1 MRHEIRGHTAFITLD
16 NPPANTWTPESLRD
30 MEALVGQLEDDRN
43 VYAAILTGAG
53 EKFFSAGADL
63 DRFRGDKAAAREFI
77 TLFGSAFG
85 ALMDSRLVTIAAVNG
100 YAMGG
105 GLECALACDIRIAE
119 EHAQM
124 ALPEPAVGLLPGGCG
139 TQNLPWL
146 VGEGWAKRMI
156 LTNERVDAATA
167 LRIGLVE
174 EVVPK
179 GAGSWRPRRR
189 WPSASRRSPA
199 RRRLLQGTR
208 PQRAQRRRAPR
219 RASCSSASSSS
230 SSSTTATRP
239 RASTPSSRSASP
251 NGRTTEGPNALK
263 LVTYLHPALRPPAPG
278 SCSTASASWTSG
290 GLARR
295 STARARCIRA
305 APDAREACASCAQV
319 RRATTSRSP
328 T

>member
-1 MRHEIRGHTAFITLD
+1 MRHEIRGHTAFITID

-30 MEALVGQLEDDRN
+30 MEALVGQIETDRN
-43 VYAAILTGAG
+43 VYAAVLTGAG
-53 EKFFSAGADL
+53 AKFFSAGADL
-63 DRFRGDKAAAREFI
+63 ERFRGDKAAARDFI
-77 TLFGSAFG
+77 TRFGSAFG
-85 ALMDSRLVTIAAVNG
+85 ALMDSRVVTIAAING

-179 GAGSWRPRRR
+179 GQSLESATKMAERVATLSPRAVAHCKALVHNARNGI
-189 WPSASRRSPA
+189 A
-199 RRRLLQGTR
+199 RRQGLMIERELFVELFDHGDRL
-208 PQRAQRRRAPR
+208 
-219 RASCSSASSSS
+219 
-230 SSSTTATRP
+230 
-239 RASTPSSRSASP
+239 
-251 NGRTTEGPNALK
+251 EGVNAFLEK
-263 LVTYLHPALRPPAPG
+263 RK
-278 SCSTASASWTSG
+278 
-290 GLARR
+290 
-295 STARARCIRA
+295 
-305 APDAREACASCAQV
+305 PDWKND
-319 RRATTSRSP
+319 
-328 T
+328 